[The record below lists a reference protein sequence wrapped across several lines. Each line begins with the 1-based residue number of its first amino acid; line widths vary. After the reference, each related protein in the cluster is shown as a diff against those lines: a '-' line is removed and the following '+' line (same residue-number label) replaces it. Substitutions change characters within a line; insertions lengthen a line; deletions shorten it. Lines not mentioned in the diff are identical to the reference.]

1 MFRAVLVIGM
11 LAAACAAGQTSGQT
25 PGQAKSWTPPH
36 TPDGQPDLQG
46 LWTNA
51 TLTPL
56 ERPTDLAGKQFLTE
70 QEAKEFA
77 KRALND
83 VDADR
88 RDGGGVTDVNRAY
101 NEFWRERGN
110 VTADRRTS
118 LIVDP
123 PDGRV
128 PALTAQ
134 AQKLVAAR
142 ADAARTNGC
151 LDAWK
156 CFLACLFLEESQ
168 QPTCPHDRQRRRWTH
183 LSPIFMHSSQPCLVV
198 CLILIWSRC
207 WQDSGIV

>member
-156 CFLACLFLEESQ
+156 CFVACLFLEESQ
-168 QPTCPHDRQRRRWTH
+168 QPTCTQDRQRRR
-183 LSPIFMHSSQPCLVV
+183 
-198 CLILIWSRC
+198 
-207 WQDSGIV
+207 